1 MLAVI
6 SELNLEEKTVLAN
19 KHCSIVLVE
28 DDVPVRKRFVT
39 LINGWSG
46 GKLIADVGSLNDT
59 IKLIH
64 EQPIDLLITDLRLP
78 DGNGIE
84 AIKLIRE
91 IQPKAEVMVISV
103 LGDHNTV
110 IRAIEAGAT
119 GFLLKDA
126 SSFNLIEAVEELMAG
141 GSPVSPAIARTI
153 IRKISPSEEQIAHS
167 NQETQNTLGHNLTTR
182 EREILYGVVKGHT
195 NGELAEIY
203 GISASTVP
211 VHIRNIYRKLE
222 TRNRSETI
230 YEAMRLGLVEG

>member
-1 MLAVI
+1 M
-6 SELNLEEKTVLAN
+6 SSPTPT
-19 KHCSIVLVE
+19 CSILLVE
-28 DDVPVRKRFVT
+28 DDEPVRQRFAQ
-39 LINGWSG
+39 LINAWPKGN
-46 GKLIADVGSLNDT
+46 LLADLGNLSDT
-59 IKLIH
+59 IEFINN
-64 EQPIDLLITDLRLP
+64 QTIDLLITDLRLP

-84 AIKLIRE
+84 AIKQLRQR
-91 IQPKAEVMVISV
+91 QPKAEVMVISV

-126 SSFNLIEAVEELMAG
+126 SSFDLIEAVEELLAG

-153 IRKISPSEEQIAHS
+153 IRRINTNDSQQATSADKEK
-167 NQETQNTLGHNLTTR
+167 QNGHGLTTR
-182 EREILYGVVKGHT
+182 EREILYGVVKGLT
-195 NGELAEIY
+195 NSELAEIY
-203 GISASTVP
+203 GIATSTVP